1 MTMTD
6 TAYDDHFFQ
15 EAESSSIDSAT
26 GTRGLKSWVGRA
38 PSEAKQQVIKKR
50 RDGLSHPA
58 LAGVRLG
65 GGLRDENIEAM
76 ARPLC
81 STVFVFLV
89 ALSCSCSACVC
100 VAAPQ
105 SASRM
110 ICVSCACVNL
120 TGLPCITSREHE
132 QP

>member
-65 GGLRDENIEAM
+65 GGLRDENIEA
-76 ARPLC
+76 RPLC
-81 STVFVFLV
+81 CQHCVRVSV
-89 ALSCSCSACVC
+89 ALSCSCSAC

-120 TGLPCITSREHE
+120 TGLPCITSREYE